1 MRKASDQRLLRRFFD
16 NVAMPCN
23 GRAADSPF
31 SAAEA
36 PREGDFSAP
45 ALGCTARLETVQSA
59 GVDDDL
65 QHVLKLAVRAVHVSS
80 SSLSCVGALENLAP
94 RLGGDVGMLRTRW
107 FGRSMLSHQ
116 MRAMPV
122 VRWAP

>member
-23 GRAADSPF
+23 GRAVDSPF

-45 ALGCTARLETVQSA
+45 ALGCIARVETVQST

-65 QHVLKLAVRAVHVSS
+65 QHVLQLAESS
-80 SSLSCVGALENLAP
+80 AC
-94 RLGGDVGMLRTRW
+94 
-107 FGRSMLSHQ
+107 
-116 MRAMPV
+116 
-122 VRWAP
+122 

>member
-1 MRKASDQRLLRRFFD
+1 MRKASDQRSLRRFFD
-16 NVAMPCN
+16 NVAMPYN
-23 GRAADSPF
+23 GRAVDSPS

-65 QHVLKLAVRAVHVSS
+65 QHVLKHAVKEVFVS
-80 SSLSCVGALENLAP
+80 L
-94 RLGGDVGMLRTRW
+94 
-107 FGRSMLSHQ
+107 
-116 MRAMPV
+116 
-122 VRWAP
+122 